1 MGNFDHYAYGNN
13 VRGAG
18 GFTFIW
24 WLARGGREGGKEAW
38 GGLGTVTLAK
48 RKAIGHLWRRLGV
61 LVQRGNAVIL
71 RNQVPSLPDPLIDG
85 NL

>member
-38 GGLGTVTLAK
+38 GGL
-48 RKAIGHLWRRLGV
+48 
-61 LVQRGNAVIL
+61 
-71 RNQVPSLPDPLIDG
+71 
-85 NL
+85 

>member
-48 RKAIGHLWRRLGV
+48 RKARQLGTSGGDWGFWS
-61 LVQRGNAVIL
+61 REAS
-71 RNQVPSLPDPLIDG
+71 R
-85 NL
+85 